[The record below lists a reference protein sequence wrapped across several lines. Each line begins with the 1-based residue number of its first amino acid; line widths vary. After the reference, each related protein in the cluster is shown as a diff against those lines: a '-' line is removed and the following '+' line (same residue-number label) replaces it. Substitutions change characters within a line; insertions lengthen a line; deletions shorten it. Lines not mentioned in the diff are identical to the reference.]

1 MCGESRGTAW
11 CPHAFICGS
20 RFISNSTAE
29 KKVQYQALRRTRL
42 TFPALQEI
50 SIVEEDD
57 EDDRIRS
64 EELMNDDN
72 QSMELLNCNG
82 DTDTTK

>member
-1 MCGESRGTAW
+1 MCGESHGTAW

-29 KKVQYQALRRTRL
+29 KKAQYQALRRTRL
-42 TFPALQEI
+42 TFPTLQEI
-50 SIVEEDD
+50 SMVEEDTK
-57 EDDRIRS
+57 DDRIRS

-72 QSMELLNCNG
+72 QSMELFNRYG